1 MRNYYNQSY
10 HNKLQRKLAID
21 ILKRLIFEIE
31 DVTETYQNE
40 RWHGN
45 SDIPSS
51 TKKMKLTL
59 DKDGRN
65 PGTESALEIWNDLLE
80 DCSND
85 NEIEIVERIKS
96 LSPQSIAKPYYQKT
110 VKIEETGET
119 FITNLIWDEK
129 KVILFLNDTYDDYK
143 LAKKTGWFVY
153 CTKDGFDVNE
163 LLEKVGE

>member
-1 MRNYYNQSY
+1 M
-10 HNKLQRKLAID
+10 I
-21 ILKRLIFEIE
+21 
-31 DVTETYQNE
+31 
-40 RWHGN
+40 
-45 SDIPSS
+45 
-51 TKKMKLTL
+51 
-59 DKDGRN
+59 
-65 PGTESALEIWNDLLE
+65 
-80 DCSND
+80 

-96 LSPQSIAKPYYQKT
+96 LSPQSITKPYYQKT

-129 KVILFLNDTYDDYK
+129 KVILFLNDAYDDYK